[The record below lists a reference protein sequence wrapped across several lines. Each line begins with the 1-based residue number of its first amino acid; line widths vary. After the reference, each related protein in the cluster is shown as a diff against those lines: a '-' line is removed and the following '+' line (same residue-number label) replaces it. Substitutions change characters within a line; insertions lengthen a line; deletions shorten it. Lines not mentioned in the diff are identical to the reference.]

1 MQAAAAQPTAPPAA
15 NPLNVPTV
23 RYYSF
28 GQDLFGDPSKD
39 PWNGQCQGLLA
50 PFDVDINQ
58 GAQNATPAQVRDS
71 LTNSTNNLEPIAIVL
86 LQEGA
91 ARTYLLPLRM
101 TSTLGRQYPAH
112 IDGRMFALD
121 GDLHRNCPLVVELPD
136 MLFNLIGNQVL
147 VPTVAHITAQ
157 LGADPNLNLMGP
169 YNNGDANTEVIRTRS
184 VVTIPFP
191 YVQIFLAAER
201 LTPRMYFEQVYPAIQ
216 TDGNEQ
222 ACAPLTRFFQLA
234 ITDDGSNAS
243 SLNVARAPSGSR
255 SNHLLD
261 KYDRLIRS
269 HFPQLDTNLQ
279 QLQNTQ
285 IASQIA
291 GLTQAY
297 QQGRLEDATRRQE
310 KANNPVTAW
319 LGERV
324 TTKLLNY
331 CLVTQESQLPE
342 IWSQLA
348 RAKHSDRL
356 QVLQAAVS
364 QKKMDLNQPHLQ
376 FAMTLPLLQTITSM
390 DWEMVQK
397 DAIETGLQPFRCS
410 SSNEE
415 AAMTHQQ
422 QVQLLLTGTSASLE
436 DTNRLLA
443 GTKVQ
448 LPTNLNYSLY
458 VLRVSLLMQILLPE
472 THQLVTFLNN
482 LYQDLES
489 YRHHIGGFVT
499 SQPALNGAATGI
511 LICKWTANTM
521 SNYFM
526 LQGRRNRVAAIGR
539 QATDISTAITMESVW
554 EPLLSATFI
563 SKYKVREFCNTLG
576 EGQRA
581 PAPPA
586 PTAGQAGLPPPNRP
600 PGGIGRRV
608 DNTNYATSLF
618 TTFKDRSVKTSTVRK
633 LIAAGK
639 ISTPLPRSKVNG
651 SHSLCLGWHTIGQ
664 CNTSCANAADH
675 VSYTNTEY
683 GPLVQWCQ
691 TCYPADQ
698 AAAEAALTA

>member
-1 MQAAAAQPTAPPAA
+1 
-15 NPLNVPTV
+15 
-23 RYYSF
+23 
-28 GQDLFGDPSKD
+28 
-39 PWNGQCQGLLA
+39 
-50 PFDVDINQ
+50 
-58 GAQNATPAQVRDS
+58 
-71 LTNSTNNLEPIAIVL
+71 
-86 LQEGA
+86 
-91 ARTYLLPLRM
+91 
-101 TSTLGRQYPAH
+101 
-112 IDGRMFALD
+112 
-121 GDLHRNCPLVVELPD
+121 
-136 MLFNLIGNQVL
+136 
-147 VPTVAHITAQ
+147 
-157 LGADPNLNLMGP
+157 
-169 YNNGDANTEVIRTRS
+169 
-184 VVTIPFP
+184 
-191 YVQIFLAAER
+191 
-201 LTPRMYFEQVYPAIQ
+201 MYFEQVFPAIQ
-216 TDGNEQ
+216 TDGDEQ
-222 ACAPLTRFFQLA
+222 ACIPLTWFFQLA
-234 ITDDGSNAS
+234 ITDNGNNAS
-243 SLNVARAPSGSR
+243 ILNVARAPSDSR

-269 HFPQLDTNLQ
+269 QFPQLDTNLQ

-285 IASQIA
+285 IATQIA

-297 QQGRLEDATRRQE
+297 QQGEE
-310 KANNPVTAW
+310 KANNLVTAW

-324 TTKLLNY
+324 TTKLMNY
-331 CLVTQESQLPE
+331 CLVTQESQLPD

-397 DAIETGLQPFRCS
+397 DAIETGLQPFWCF

-415 AAMTHQQ
+415 VAMTHQQ

-458 VLRVSLLMQILLPE
+458 ILRVSLLMQILLPE
-472 THQLVTFLNN
+472 THQLVMFLNN

-499 SQPALNGAATGI
+499 SQPSLNGAATGI
-511 LICKWTANTM
+511 LICKWTSNTM

-526 LQGRRNRVAAIGR
+526 LQGRRNRAKAIGR

-576 EGQRA
+576 DLQ
-581 PAPPA
+581 
-586 PTAGQAGLPPPNRP
+586 
-600 PGGIGRRV
+600 
-608 DNTNYATSLF
+608 
-618 TTFKDRSVKTSTVRK
+618 
-633 LIAAGK
+633 
-639 ISTPLPRSKVNG
+639 
-651 SHSLCLGWHTIGQ
+651 
-664 CNTSCANAADH
+664 
-675 VSYTNTEY
+675 
-683 GPLVQWCQ
+683 
-691 TCYPADQ
+691 
-698 AAAEAALTA
+698 